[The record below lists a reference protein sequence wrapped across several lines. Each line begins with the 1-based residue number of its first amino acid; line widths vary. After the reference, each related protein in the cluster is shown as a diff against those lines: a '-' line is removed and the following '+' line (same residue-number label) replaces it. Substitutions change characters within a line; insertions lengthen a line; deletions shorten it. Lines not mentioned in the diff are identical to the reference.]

1 MKQFL
6 IAGILILLCIFTNVS
21 TAQNYL
27 YRDVTNSNLPV
38 SSVSG
43 PGMDVESAD
52 IDNDGDKDII
62 IAREFA
68 PNKILIN
75 NGSGVFTDESFRI
88 PQFSYDSEDI
98 GVADFDRDGDLDI
111 LFASEDNAVHE
122 FYLNRGNGYFDN
134 ANNRLPHFTSN
145 ALFVMDLN
153 NDGYPDLIFGS
164 NGASNPA
171 PPGFPQVFM
180 NNGNATF
187 TFDSTRVP
195 FVDIVPQDIK
205 AGDMDGDGDLDLVFG
220 CEDFNKIFINDGAG
234 HFTDMTYVKF
244 PGNMNDETRKVAL
257 GDVDNDGDLD
267 IFFSNVNFRGDRN
280 LQDRL
285 YINDGTGY
293 FYDSTASRLPVD
305 GEHTLDGVFYDLD
318 NDGDLDIITSN
329 AFVNRPVK
337 AFKNNGKGF
346 FTEFTEEVFPPTTVA
361 EGLGIKIDNFNN
373 DTLPD
378 IYIVHRRTT
387 ASGGN
392 DKLLFRINPS
402 IGINTISNSIPEKF
416 SLLQN
421 YPNPFNPSTT
431 IQYDL
436 KNSGM
441 VTLKILNTSG
451 NEVAELINEFQNRGS
466 YSINFDAGKFGLA
479 SGVYFYR
486 LTSGVESITKSM
498 LLIK

>member
-6 IAGILILLCIFTNVS
+6 IAGILILLCISSNVL

-27 YRDVTNSNLPV
+27 FRDVTNSNLPV
-38 SSVSG
+38 SAVSG

-75 NGSGVFTDESFRI
+75 NGNGIFTDESFRI
-88 PQFSYDSEDI
+88 PQLSYDSEDI
-98 GVADFDRDGDLDI
+98 CIADFDRDGDLDLI
-111 LFASEDNAVHE
+111 FASEDNAVHE

-180 NNGNATF
+180 NNGDATF

-195 FVDIVPQDIK
+195 FVDIVPQDIQ
-205 AGDMDGDGDLDLVFG
+205 AGDLDGDGDLDLVFG

-234 HFTDMTYVKF
+234 HFIDETFIRF
-244 PGNMNDETRKVAL
+244 PGDKNIETRKVAI

-267 IFFSNVNFRGDRN
+267 IFFANVNFRGDRD

-285 YINDGTGY
+285 YINDGTGH
-293 FYDSTASRLPVD
+293 FTNSTASRLPVD
-305 GEHTLDGVFYDLD
+305 NEHTLDGVFYDLD
-318 NDGDLDIITSN
+318 NDGYLDIITSN

-337 AFKNNGKGF
+337 AFKNNGSGY
-346 FTEFTEEVFPPTTVA
+346 FTEFTNEVFPPTAVA

-392 DKLLFRINPS
+392 DKLLFRVNPS
-402 IGINTISNSIPEKF
+402 IGIAPLNNSLPNDYNLF
-416 SLLQN
+416 QN
-421 YPNPFNPSTT
+421 YPNPFNPETLIKFNIKKSGFVKLSV
-431 IQYDL
+431 YDTNGKL
-436 KNSGM
+436 IEDLVQENLNSGEYS
-441 VTLKILNTSG
+441 VKWKALNFSSG
-451 NEVAELINEFQNRGS
+451 IYYYKLNVNDFEAVNKMI
-466 YSINFDAGKFGLA
+466 
-479 SGVYFYR
+479 
-486 LTSGVESITKSM
+486 
-498 LLIK
+498 LIK

>member
-6 IAGILILLCIFTNVS
+6 IAGILILLCFTSNVL

-38 SSVSG
+38 SAVSG

-75 NGSGVFTDESFRI
+75 NGNGIFTDESFRI

-98 GVADFDRDGDLDI
+98 GIADFDRDGDLDI
-111 LFASEDNAVHE
+111 IFASEDNAVHE

-164 NGASNPA
+164 NGAANPA

-267 IFFSNVNFRGDRN
+267 IFFSNVNFRGNRN

-305 GEHTLDGVFYDLD
+305 GEQTLDGVFYDLD

-337 AFKNNGKGF
+337 AFNNNGKGV
-346 FTEFTEEVFPPTTVA
+346 FTEFTEEVFPPTAVA

-373 DTLPD
+373 DSLPD

-402 IGINTISNSIPEKF
+402 IGIAPLNNSLPGDYKLF
-416 SLLQN
+416 QN
-421 YPNPFNPSTT
+421 YPNPFNPETLIKFNIKKPGFVKLSVYNTNGKL
-431 IQYDL
+431 IENLVQENL
-436 KNSGM
+436 NSGEYS
-441 VTLKILNTSG
+441 VKWEASNRSSGIYIYKLNV
-451 NEVAELINEFQNRGS
+451 NDFEAVNKMI
-466 YSINFDAGKFGLA
+466 
-479 SGVYFYR
+479 
-486 LTSGVESITKSM
+486 
-498 LLIK
+498 LIK